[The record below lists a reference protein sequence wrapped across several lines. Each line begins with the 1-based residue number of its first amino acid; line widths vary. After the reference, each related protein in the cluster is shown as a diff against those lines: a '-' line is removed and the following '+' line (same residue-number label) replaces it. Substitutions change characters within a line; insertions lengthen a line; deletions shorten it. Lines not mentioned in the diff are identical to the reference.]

1 VKLALLLG
9 GGYVELVRGQE
20 VIATCSE
27 RAMDLDR
34 SLIGPRVISAYDF
47 DRHTARGQCPC
58 CLGRGQVVSYDSGLL
73 INDET
78 KAVEQNGF
86 LHPEALNVLKGVHR
100 NALAP
105 FFKRLVKEQRWPA
118 ERPIER
124 LSAQERNVLLHGF
137 WVPSGAGTF
146 LRTPT
151 SNPKEV
157 ASWLRWDGLFAH
169 MRDNLS
175 RGSRPWRDSV
185 LASRLMIRCPQCDG
199 SGLRQHVLLF
209 KLAGRSYADWVKT
222 GTVTELCQALKH
234 LPSPNARI
242 RRRQARLLEVLTPL
256 DNERFGA
263 TRLCSLAV
271 EGPHTLLW
279 PAVAQAFTS
288 MPVLTQEDL

>member
-1 VKLALLLG
+1 
-9 GGYVELVRGQE
+9 
-20 VIATCSE
+20 
-27 RAMDLDR
+27 
-34 SLIGPRVISAYDF
+34 
-47 DRHTARGQCPC
+47 
-58 CLGRGQVVSYDSGLL
+58 L

-279 PAVAQAFTS
+279 PAVAHAFTS